1 MEIAHKEVIQT
12 PRYFVDSWSTPLSAF
27 HCEFSSTDCLLEM
40 FARGKPTNKK
50 IITFHANL
58 KTSAQGESLSYLKP
72 LFWGGMEDE
81 KLTKFLRFCTGSY
94 MVCVEK
100 ITSVS
105 TTWKARTPQSSAESP
120 CHISI
125 LSVVRGGIKQH
136 IVLRVLGHWLC
147 LNSHLNLPTRTAS
160 LLYISESLAVLN
172 LAEFYTIDCNWC
184 DYTTSELFNG
194 CSVLLRGNCVIAISI
209 TSSTYLNL
217 TKL

>member
-1 MEIAHKEVIQT
+1 MEISHKEVIQT
-12 PRYFVDSWSTPLSAF
+12 PRYIVDSWSTPFSAF
-27 HCEFSSTDCLLEM
+27 HRFRQQFSSTDCLLEM

-125 LSVVRGGIKQH
+125 LSVVRGGMERH

-147 LNSHLNLPTRTAS
+147 LNSHLNLHTRTAS
-160 LLYISESLAVLN
+160 LLCISESLAVLN
-172 LAEFYTIDCNWC
+172 RAELIELIVMNCN
-184 DYTTSELFNG
+184 E
-194 CSVLLRGNCVIAISI
+194 VM
-209 TSSTYLNL
+209 
-217 TKL
+217 